1 MAGRRIGPLGSVV
14 NTISTCICIRNGNV
28 KNNRRP
34 CSNVICDQGRQR
46 AIVPVPENLISQAK
60 SVVQI
65 CGDFV
70 SISAVGCCSQRTC
83 DLRLGREVDIGAQKE
98 TISLPCRCRA
108 AIVLVFLTIKRNI
121 QVLASCIGCNGYQ
134 FSACDI
140 LYLLHMFQTQ
150 QKCLI

>member
-83 DLRLGREVDIGAQKE
+83 DLRLGREVDIGAQK
-98 TISLPCRCRA
+98 
-108 AIVLVFLTIKRNI
+108 KR
-121 QVLASCIGCNGYQ
+121 
-134 FSACDI
+134 
-140 LYLLHMFQTQ
+140 
-150 QKCLI
+150 